1 MKLNRVYIICV
12 LLMSFGCDRHK
23 PVVETG
29 DDILVTVGDS
39 SLTTGMVL
47 SQLPA
52 GLSAEDSVEFID
64 ESINRW
70 VRNMVLSGVARENLD
85 ESEEIERMVED
96 YRNRLIISRYLSRM
110 DGSRNSTPDE
120 KDVKDYYAVHGDEF
134 ILQAPLIK
142 GIFVKVPDNDDRL
155 ADLKRWIGTAT
166 DETVDN
172 IEKYGLRQAMQYEYF
187 DDRWTEWGR
196 IAELI
201 PYRFYDADAF
211 VKSTKN
217 FETSYRGITY
227 LLHISDYLPSG
238 EKMPYEYASEKIKD
252 ILGRRNS
259 ADYRSWLLKEIYRKK
274 IRDGV
279 LKPVGYD
286 PVAGKM
292 KNKKQ

>member
-1 MKLNRVYIICV
+1 MKLKRVYIICS
-12 LLMSFGCDRHK
+12 LIMAFGCVRHK
-23 PVVETG
+23 SAVETG

-47 SQLPA
+47 SRLPA
-52 GLSAEDSVEFID
+52 GLSPEDSVEFV
-64 ESINRW
+64 EETINRW
-70 VRNMVLSGVARENLD
+70 VRYMVLSGVARENLEEAD
-85 ESEEIERMVED
+85 EIERMVED
-96 YRNRLIISRYLSRM
+96 YRNRLIISRYLARM
-110 DGSRNSTPDE
+110 DGSRNSSPDE
-120 KDVKDYYAVHGDEF
+120 KEIKEYYSVHGEEF

-142 GIFVKVPDNDDRL
+142 GVFVKVTDTDERL
-155 ADLKRWIGTAT
+155 GDLKRWMSTAT

-187 DDRWTEWGR
+187 DDRWIEWGR

-211 VKSTKN
+211 VKSTRD

-238 EKMPYEYASEKIKD
+238 EKMPYEYASEKIRD
-252 ILGRRNS
+252 ILSRRNS
-259 ADYRSWLLKEIYRKK
+259 SDYRSWLLREIYKKK

-279 LKPVGYD
+279 LKPFGYD